1 MAGPTQPFSIPPK
14 LPSALA
20 RLHRYWIDLR
30 RGDNA
35 IPFSDDVN
43 PSALADLSNN
53 LMLMNV
59 FANPQR
65 FRFSLIGQEISAKLD
80 PNIISKFADEFE
92 ARRPLDYFIAQA
104 SVTVEA
110 RAATFYHC
118 ESVEEKD
125 RRSPAYS
132 RLLLPTW
139 GNGRID
145 MLVGAIV

>member
-1 MAGPTQPFSIPPK
+1 MAGPTQPFPLPQK
-14 LPSALA
+14 LPTALA

-30 RGDNA
+30 RGDND

-53 LMLMNV
+53 LMLMDV
-59 FANPQR
+59 FEYPQR
-65 FRFSLIGQEISAKLD
+65 FRFSLIGQEISAKLN

-92 ARRPLDYFIAQA
+92 PRRPLDFFLAQA

-110 RAATFYHC
+110 RAPTFYHC
-118 ESVEEKD
+118 EPFNEKD
-125 RRSPAYS
+125 HRSAAYS
-132 RLLLPTW
+132 RLLLPMW
-139 GNGRID
+139 GNGQID